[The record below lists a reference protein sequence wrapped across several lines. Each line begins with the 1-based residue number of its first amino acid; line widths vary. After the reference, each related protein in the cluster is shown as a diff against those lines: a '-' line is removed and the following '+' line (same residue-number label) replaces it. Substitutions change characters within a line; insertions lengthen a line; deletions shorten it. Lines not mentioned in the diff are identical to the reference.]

1 MRKVFI
7 NLLVLLGLVLFSGCT
22 SNQHTTANLGQI
34 MQVKQGTI
42 HSVKRI
48 TILKCNTQSTALG
61 AIVGTV
67 AGAVLGS
74 HIGGGSATIVTSTIG
89 GVLGNSLGADMG
101 TSYDKTYGQE
111 MIIILKD
118 GSFMATILDI
128 DKLSIVLNKGDKVNV
143 LFSGRYVYKVIPVK
157 D

>member
-1 MRKVFI
+1 
-7 NLLVLLGLVLFSGCT
+7 
-22 SNQHTTANLGQI
+22 
-34 MQVKQGTI
+34 
-42 HSVKRI
+42 
-48 TILKCNTQSTALG
+48 
-61 AIVGTV
+61 
-67 AGAVLGS
+67 
-74 HIGGGSATIVTSTIG
+74 
-89 GVLGNSLGADMG
+89 MG